1 MSRKKFDKLCQ
12 RCGKLMIGVDY
23 RRQYCHECKIALR
36 RQTDRESKRRQA
48 ANRKEISAS
57 EAARPQ
63 KIPPKPAIKSIEQ
76 VVREANAAKMSY
88 GQYVAKMR
96 R

>member
-23 RRQYCHECKIALR
+23 RRQFCNECKTILR
-36 RQTDRESKRRQA
+36 REQDRASKRRQA
-48 ANRKEISAS
+48 AHRKEISAS

-63 KIPPKPAIKSIEQ
+63 KIAPKPAVKSIEQ
-76 VVREANAAKMSY
+76 IVREARAAKLSY
-88 GQYVAKMR
+88 GQYVAQLR